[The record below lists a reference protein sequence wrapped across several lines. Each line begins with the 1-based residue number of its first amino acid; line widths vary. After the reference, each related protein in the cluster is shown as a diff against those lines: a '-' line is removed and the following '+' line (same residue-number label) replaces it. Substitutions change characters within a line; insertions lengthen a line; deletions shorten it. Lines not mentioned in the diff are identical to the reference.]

1 MQDPVT
7 VLFDLGLGPWAIAL
21 RGKIPVFDAWNTRPP
36 VDEATVRGWLASG
49 YNLGLRT
56 GLGSGAIVIDDDRPK
71 HGLEQFDLP
80 PTGLMVQSPTGSRH
94 AYYLRPAEGECPR
107 NSASLLAP
115 KVDVRGEGGY
125 VVIPP
130 SIHPDARKPYVWVST
145 GLATP
150 FPVALLATAT
160 EARRGSKSAPVE
172 PHGAPT
178 GPFEVDMTAPTGGA
192 GYANAALFREA
203 HAVRTAP
210 EGSRNDTLNRA
221 AFSLGQLVAG
231 GVLQDGAVRSEL
243 ASAAVMS
250 GLTEREA
257 TKTIESGIAAGAK
270 TPRTAPPPRSRSGS
284 APSAVAPSA
293 VGKQDVTVP
302 GSHVFPGGEYVEQG
316 SDTFAVQVIAAL
328 PGGLMYRRA
337 GQLGEIHA
345 GEFIPFN
352 VERLRSA
359 IDAGVRLV
367 ASKPGKD
374 EDDEPTISFRPC
386 ARDYAAVVMAYG
398 QVHGPV
404 RQLAH
409 LATHPVCVG
418 SDFELARPGWNE
430 KHGVYLTSTIAPE
443 SMPLEFAKAVLED
456 LVCDFPFQ
464 SNADRANYF
473 GLLLTPLLRPAI
485 NEPVPMHLIGSP
497 IERSGK
503 TKLAEIVL
511 GIVIAG
517 HRIPAMQL
525 GEREEEREKR
535 IMSVLLRG
543 QTLLHLD
550 NLSEFLDS
558 PSLASLLTSSEY
570 QGRMLGSSSAPTVPN
585 GLTVVGTGNNVH
597 ATGEIS
603 KRIVPI
609 RLLPP
614 TETPETRQD
623 FRHPDLLAYV
633 TTERARVLG
642 ALVGLLDHWRA
653 QGRPLHRAGFGGFER
668 WTAVVGGILTA
679 AGYPEWLTNMAEW
692 RGVTDDSGQEH
703 KTLIDA
709 WSEKYQGNWIASK
722 LVFELA
728 TDLDLYGWLDRN
740 TGDRAK
746 RTAFGV
752 KVLNRIVGRVF
763 GTVRVESD
771 GVGSRRRVRLV
782 AV

>member
-1 MQDPVT
+1 MNDPVSI
-7 VLFDLGLGPWAIAL
+7 LFSLGLGPWTIAL
-21 RGKIPVFDAWNTRPP
+21 RGKIPVFDAWNSRPP

-56 GLGSGAIVIDDDRPK
+56 GENSGAIVIDDDRPK

-94 AYYLRPAEGECPR
+94 AYYLRPTDSPCPR

-130 SIHPDARKPYVWVST
+130 SIHPDAKRPYVWAAI
-145 GLATP
+145 GDPTP
-150 FPVALLATAT
+150 FPVDLLATAT
-160 EARRGSKSAPVE
+160 ESRRGAKSAPVE
-172 PHGAPT
+172 HTAPAS
-178 GPFEVDMTAPTGGA
+178 GPFVVDMTAPTGGT
-192 GYANAALFREA
+192 GYAQAALFREA
-203 HAVRTAP
+203 HAVRNAP

-221 AFSLGQLVAG
+221 SFSLGQLVG
-231 GVLQDGAVRSEL
+231 GGALSEPTVRSEL
-243 ASAAVMS
+243 ASAAAIA
-250 GLTEREA
+250 GLSEREA
-257 TKTIESGIAAGAK
+257 ERTIESGIKAGTAV
-270 TPRTAPPPRSRSGS
+270 PRTVPPPRSKP
-284 APSAVAPSA
+284 APTPTP
-293 VGKQDVTVP
+293 KKEVTVP
-302 GSHVFPGGEYVEQG
+302 GSHVFPGGVYVEQG
-316 SDTFAVQVIAAL
+316 SDTFSVQVLDAL

-337 GQLGEIHA
+337 GQLGEIHDNQ
-345 GEFIPFN
+345 FMPFS

-404 RQLAH
+404 RKLAH

-418 SDFELARPGWNE
+418 ADFELAQPGWNE
-430 KHGVYLTSTIAPE
+430 KHGVYLTSNIAPE
-443 SMPLEFAKAVLED
+443 SMPLDFARAVLED

-464 SNADRANYF
+464 SPADRANYF

-511 GIVIAG
+511 GIVISG
-517 HRIPAMQL
+517 HRLPAMQL
-525 GEREEEREKR
+525 SEREEEREKR

-570 QGRMLGSSSAPTVPN
+570 QGRTLGSSSAPTVPN

-609 RLLPP
+609 RLMPP

-623 FRHPDLLAYV
+623 FRHPDLLSYV
-633 TTERARVLG
+633 TVERARVLG
-642 ALVGLLDHWRA
+642 ALLGLLDHWRA
-653 QGRPLHRAGFGGFER
+653 QGRPLHKAGFGGFER
-668 WTAVVGGILTA
+668 WTAVVGGILHA

-703 KTLIDA
+703 RTLIDA
-709 WSEKYQGNWIASK
+709 WHDRYQGNWVSAR
-722 LVFELA
+722 LVFDLA
-728 TDLDLYGWLDRN
+728 AELDLYGWIDRN
-740 TGDRAK
+740 PAERAK
-746 RTAFGV
+746 RTAFGI

-763 GTVRVESD
+763 GSLRVESD
-771 GVGSRRRVRLV
+771 GVGSRRMLRLV
-782 AV
+782 SVE